1 MEFIQK
7 KKKILF
13 AAFLFFGVM
22 FVCTLVSK
30 GIYGATLPQVE
41 TELPE
46 KRALGHT
53 VEAAGNLTAG
63 REVAVD
69 AVSGLKVNQIYVDL
83 GDSVSANTL
92 LFDVDQED
100 LEEKI
105 AEQELAIKKLE
116 LSNDQARQQKELAAQ
131 KELLNQNR
139 SLEDYALTDTEENRK
154 IDQAGDSVEKAE
166 EKLNDHLNN
175 QPKQTSDEDRNNKKQ
190 EYSDWES
197 RMKDLQKQQI
207 SVSSDLEAAK
217 TAEEAARKALDDY
230 IAAHGNGGGDEG
242 TGPDESGS
250 QAAPEESKP
259 EESRP
264 EESHGDVSGNDAG
277 SADSGGSGEKA
288 PGGDADGGPATD
300 SGTNSGDSGSGDK
313 GTGSDPERVKLEE
326 ALREASAKRES
337 VQKRLKEIEDELA
350 KGNVDTKTKP
360 DYAGEDSAWEN
371 WESTKKSLEDSVDS
385 AKQAQENS
393 VWDKLDAMLD
403 AKRKVEDSNLGG
415 DPDLTIEMNQM
426 EITYRKEIL
435 KKYTGLKKN
444 AGQVFG
450 ENNGIVTKIKISPGE
465 VIPQGASVVLADL
478 EESLKFRVL
487 LTKEEKKY
495 VDIEDTVMLKL
506 GNSGQT
512 VEAQVDYIAESEST
526 PGSYEAIVNLP
537 KGVGTVG
544 QSGTLVASAQSDSYP
559 VTIPA
564 KALHGENER
573 YYIYVLRRQQGIL
586 GEELAVSQVDVNVL
600 DKNSKYVAI
609 EEGAVDEETEIVVNT
624 TKELSEGSV
633 VRYGG

>member
-1 MEFIQK
+1 MEFIRK

-259 EESRP
+259 EES
-264 EESHGDVSGNDAG
+264 HGDVSGNDAG

-444 AGQVFG
+444 GGQVFG

-506 GNSGQT
+506 GNSGKT

>member
-1 MEFIQK
+1 MEFVRK
-7 KKKILF
+7 KKKVLL
-13 AAFLFFGVM
+13 AAFLFFGIM

-53 VEAAGNLTAG
+53 VEAAGNVTAG

-92 LFDVDQED
+92 LFDVDQDD
-100 LEEKI
+100 LDEKI

-131 KELLNQNR
+131 KELLDQNR
-139 SLEDYALTDTEENRK
+139 SLEDYALTDTEQNRK
-154 IDQAGDSVEKAE
+154 IDQAGDSVENAE

-217 TAEEAARKALDDY
+217 TAEEAAQKALDDY
-230 IAAHGNGGGDEG
+230 IAAHGNGGGGGGGAGADG
-242 TGPDESGS
+242 DGS
-250 QAAPEESKP
+250 QASPEENKP
-259 EESRP
+259 EENKP

-288 PGGDADGGPATD
+288 PGGNEDGGPAPD
-300 SGTNSGDSGSGDK
+300 SGDSVSGGQ
-313 GTGSDPERVKLEE
+313 GTNSDPEREKLEE

-337 VQKRLKEIEDELA
+337 VQTRLKEIEDELA
-350 KGNVDTKTKP
+350 KGNVDAKTKP

-371 WESTKKSLEDSVDS
+371 WESTKKSLEDSVDG

-393 VWDKLDAMLD
+393 VWDKLDAMLE

-415 DPDLTIEMNQM
+415 DPDRTIEMNQM

-435 KKYTGLKKN
+435 KKYTALKVN
-444 AGQVFG
+444 GGQVFG

-478 EESLKFRVL
+478 EESLKFRAL

-506 GNSGQT
+506 GNSGKN
-512 VEAQVDYIAESEST
+512 VEARVDYIAESEST
-526 PGSYEAIVNLP
+526 PGSYEAIVYLP
-537 KGVGTVG
+537 KGVGAVG
-544 QSGTLVASAQSDSYP
+544 QSGTLAASAQSESYP

-586 GEELAVSQVDVNVL
+586 GEELAVSRVDVNVL

>member
-1 MEFIQK
+1 MEFVRK
-7 KKKILF
+7 KKKVLL
-13 AAFLFFGVM
+13 AAFLFFGIM

-53 VEAAGNLTAG
+53 VEAAGNVTAG

-92 LFDVDQED
+92 LFDVDQDD
-100 LEEKI
+100 LDEKI

-131 KELLNQNR
+131 KELLDQNR
-139 SLEDYALTDTEENRK
+139 SLEDYALTDTEQNRK
-154 IDQAGDSVEKAE
+154 IDQAGDSVENAE

-230 IAAHGNGGGDEG
+230 IAAHGNGGGGGGGAGADG
-242 TGPDESGS
+242 DGS
-250 QAAPEESKP
+250 QASPEENKPEESK
-259 EESRP
+259 P

-277 SADSGGSGEKA
+277 SADSGDSVSG
-288 PGGDADGGPATD
+288 GQ
-300 SGTNSGDSGSGDK
+300 GTN
-313 GTGSDPERVKLEE
+313 SDPEREKLEE

-350 KGNVDTKTKP
+350 KGNVDAKAKP
-360 DYAGEDSAWEN
+360 DYSGEDSAWEN
-371 WESTKKSLEDSVDS
+371 WESTKKSLEDSVDG

-393 VWDKLDAMLD
+393 VWDKLDAMLE

-415 DPDLTIEMNQM
+415 DPDRTIEMNQM

-435 KKYTGLKKN
+435 KKYTALKVN
-444 AGQVFG
+444 GGQVFG

-478 EESLKFRVL
+478 EESLKFRAL

-506 GNSGQT
+506 GNSGKN
-512 VEAQVDYIAESEST
+512 VEARVDYIAESEST
-526 PGSYEAIVNLP
+526 PGSYEAIVYLP
-537 KGVGTVG
+537 KGVGAVG
-544 QSGTLVASAQSDSYP
+544 QSGTLAASAQSESYP

-586 GEELAVSQVDVNVL
+586 GEELAVSRVDVNVL

>member
-1 MEFIQK
+1 MEFIRK

-259 EESRP
+259 EES
-264 EESHGDVSGNDAG
+264 HGDVSGNDAG

-444 AGQVFG
+444 GGQVFG
-450 ENNGIVTKIKISPGE
+450 ENNGVVTKIKISPGE

-506 GNSGQT
+506 GNSGKT

>member
-1 MEFIQK
+1 MEFIRK

-69 AVSGLKVNQIYVDL
+69 AVSGLKVNQIYVEL

-313 GTGSDPERVKLEE
+313 GTGSDPERERLEE

-444 AGQVFG
+444 GGQVFG

-506 GNSGQT
+506 GNSGKT

>member
-1 MEFIQK
+1 MEFIRK

-207 SVSSDLEAAK
+207 SVSSALEAAK

-300 SGTNSGDSGSGDK
+300 SGTNSGDSDSGDK
-313 GTGSDPERVKLEE
+313 GTGSDPERERLEE

-444 AGQVFG
+444 GGQVFG

-506 GNSGQT
+506 GNSGKT

-600 DKNSKYVAI
+600 DKNSKYAAI

>member
-1 MEFIQK
+1 M
-7 KKKILF
+7 
-13 AAFLFFGVM
+13 
-22 FVCTLVSK
+22 
-30 GIYGATLPQVE
+30 
-41 TELPE
+41 
-46 KRALGHT
+46 
-53 VEAAGNLTAG
+53 
-63 REVAVD
+63 
-69 AVSGLKVNQIYVDL
+69 
-83 GDSVSANTL
+83 
-92 LFDVDQED
+92 
-100 LEEKI
+100 
-105 AEQELAIKKLE
+105 
-116 LSNDQARQQKELAAQ
+116 
-131 KELLNQNR
+131 
-139 SLEDYALTDTEENRK
+139 
-154 IDQAGDSVEKAE
+154 
-166 EKLNDHLNN
+166 
-175 QPKQTSDEDRNNKKQ
+175 
-190 EYSDWES
+190 
-197 RMKDLQKQQI
+197 
-207 SVSSDLEAAK
+207 
-217 TAEEAARKALDDY
+217 
-230 IAAHGNGGGDEG
+230 
-242 TGPDESGS
+242 
-250 QAAPEESKP
+250 
-259 EESRP
+259 
-264 EESHGDVSGNDAG
+264 
-277 SADSGGSGEKA
+277 
-288 PGGDADGGPATD
+288 
-300 SGTNSGDSGSGDK
+300 
-313 GTGSDPERVKLEE
+313 
-326 ALREASAKRES
+326 
-337 VQKRLKEIEDELA
+337 
-350 KGNVDTKTKP
+350 
-360 DYAGEDSAWEN
+360 
-371 WESTKKSLEDSVDS
+371 DS

-444 AGQVFG
+444 GGQVFG

-506 GNSGQT
+506 GNSGKT

>member
-1 MEFIQK
+1 MEFIRK

-259 EESRP
+259 EES
-264 EESHGDVSGNDAG
+264 HGDVSGNDAG

-326 ALREASAKRES
+326 ALREASAKREG

-444 AGQVFG
+444 GGQVFG

-506 GNSGQT
+506 GNSGKT

>member
-1 MEFIQK
+1 MEFIRK

-242 TGPDESGS
+242 TGPDES
-250 QAAPEESKP
+250 
-259 EESRP
+259 
-264 EESHGDVSGNDAG
+264 HGDVSGNDAG

-350 KGNVDTKTKP
+350 KGNVDTKTK
-360 DYAGEDSAWEN
+360 E
-371 WESTKKSLEDSVDS
+371 TSLVSFV
-385 AKQAQENS
+385 
-393 VWDKLDAMLD
+393 
-403 AKRKVEDSNLGG
+403 KR
-415 DPDLTIEMNQM
+415 
-426 EITYRKEIL
+426 
-435 KKYTGLKKN
+435 
-444 AGQVFG
+444 
-450 ENNGIVTKIKISPGE
+450 GI
-465 VIPQGASVVLADL
+465 
-478 EESLKFRVL
+478 
-487 LTKEEKKY
+487 
-495 VDIEDTVMLKL
+495 
-506 GNSGQT
+506 
-512 VEAQVDYIAESEST
+512 
-526 PGSYEAIVNLP
+526 
-537 KGVGTVG
+537 
-544 QSGTLVASAQSDSYP
+544 
-559 VTIPA
+559 
-564 KALHGENER
+564 
-573 YYIYVLRRQQGIL
+573 GIR
-586 GEELAVSQVDVNVL
+586 D
-600 DKNSKYVAI
+600 
-609 EEGAVDEETEIVVNT
+609 
-624 TKELSEGSV
+624 
-633 VRYGG
+633 

>member
-1 MEFIQK
+1 MEFIRK

-46 KRALGHT
+46 KRALGH
-53 VEAAGNLTAG
+53 
-63 REVAVD
+63 AVD

-259 EESRP
+259 EES
-264 EESHGDVSGNDAG
+264 HGDVSGNDAG

-444 AGQVFG
+444 GGQVFG

-506 GNSGQT
+506 GNSGKT